1 MTTYAGPLGKAFDIT
16 IGALPQDFCGS
27 GITGKPVSMQNCEG
41 MLVVVVKKKSGGT
54 TDDLAIDL
62 QEVNGAGGTPRDL
75 DIITDYWIKQE
86 TDLDNDEPWVKVT
99 QSAASE
105 ITAIAGTSE
114 TDIIL
119 AFAVRSQDL
128 SDGYSHIAVNVP
140 DLGNTDTEYGTVL
153 YIPYGLKV
161 QRAPVNMPS
170 WKTPGTA
177 NA

>member
-1 MTTYAGPLGKAFDIT
+1 MTTYAGPLGKSFDISP
-16 IGALPQDFCGS
+16 GAMPQNFCGS
-27 GITGKPVSMQNCEG
+27 GITGKPISMQNCEG
-41 MLVVVVKKKSGGT
+41 VLVLVVKTKSGGT
-54 TDDLAIDL
+54 TDDFAIDL

-75 DIITDYWIKQE
+75 DIITDYWYKQE
-86 TDLDNDEPWVKVT
+86 TDLDGDEAWVKVT

-114 TDIIL
+114 TDFIV

-128 SDGYSHIAVNVP
+128 SDGYTHIALNVP
-140 DLGNTDTEYGTVL
+140 DLGNTDTEYGTVI

-161 QRAPVNMPS
+161 QRTPVNMPS